1 MGRGAALAA
10 LAVALAA
17 TGAAADADSARR
29 YASEG
34 RAALARG
41 DAAAALAAY
50 DAALAQ
56 LGDHMAPAGTIDD
69 TGLHLALADAK
80 ARQGDPAAAAR
91 LKARVVATRLS
102 FPPHR

>member
-17 TGAAADADSARR
+17 TGAAAEAEAARR
-29 YASEG
+29 HAGEG

-56 LGDHMAPAGTIDD
+56 LGGHAAPAGTIDD
-69 TGLHLALADAK
+69 TGLHLALAGAK
-80 ARQGDPAAAAR
+80 ARQGDLAAAAR
-91 LKARVVATRLS
+91 LKAGVVETRLS
-102 FPPHR
+102 FPSRR